1 MSEGMSCSWNTRA
14 AKCLVVEWKGWSW
27 SLRVATVVSENL
39 KKGQRGLA
47 THTQGYSG
55 CCVKQTHW
63 RKDGKSFSLFWPG
76 CPSTHIRTHMSTFV
90 PSDNCQTTVCGHL
103 RGTVLHICEVLTL
116 SLTCPNV
123 IVLVVSYIRVYSN
136 SFTFSLDIPLPKD

>member
-1 MSEGMSCSWNTRA
+1 MSCSWNTRA

-123 IVLVVSYIRVYSN
+123 IVPVVSYIRVYSN